1 MLTLKAPAKVNWFL
15 VVSGKREDGY
25 HDIQSLIQGIDLF
38 DTLGFEESGR
48 LELITDAAI
57 PPGENL
63 VLKAAELLKK
73 ATQTRRGARIT
84 LHKKI
89 PVSAGLGGGSSD
101 AAATLTGLGRLWGI
115 ELGQKELLELSASL
129 GSDIPFFLD
138 TRAALVGGRG
148 EKVTPVSLKRRWP
161 LLLVKPDFGVST
173 ARAYGLLKEYSG
185 KIPDTKGLLRA
196 LDSGDF
202 SSVKAVMKNSL
213 EAPVF
218 REHPAVKEIKDA
230 LIERGALMS
239 LMSGSGPTVFG
250 VFRVREEAERASTA
264 FPAHWTSVVETIT

>member
-25 HDIQSLIQGIDLF
+25 HDIQSLIQCIDIF

-48 LELITDAAI
+48 LELITDAPI
-57 PPGENL
+57 PAWENL

-73 ATQTRRGARIT
+73 TTQTRKGARIT

-89 PVSAGLGGGSSD
+89 PLSAGLGGGSSD

-115 ELGQKELLELSASL
+115 KLAHKELLALSATL

-138 TRAALVGGRG
+138 SPAAVVEGRG
-148 EKVTPVSLKRRWP
+148 EKVAPVSLKRRWP
-161 LLLVKPDFGVST
+161 LLLIKPDFGVST

-185 KIPDTKGLLRA
+185 KVHDTEGLIRA

-202 SSVKAVMKNSL
+202 SSIKAIIKNSL

-218 REHPAVKEIKDA
+218 REHPEVKKIKDT
-230 LIERGALMS
+230 LIESGALMS

-250 VFRVREEAERASTA
+250 VFRGRDEAERASTA
-264 FPAHWTSVVETIT
+264 FPGHWTSVVETIT